1 MERVLYITANPKEE
15 KDSFSLKLGR
25 EFINKVK
32 ENKEVEVVELD
43 LYNEGLNHVNMESL
57 GKIFSPEKNELSK
70 YADEFVEF
78 DKYVIA
84 APMWNL
90 SIPSILK
97 TYIDHITIAGKTFKY
112 TENGPVGLLNGKK
125 LVHITARGGLYS
137 QGPAN
142 SFEMGDKYLRTI
154 FSFMGIDEIDTFAF
168 ELTSAKE
175 KEEIEKDFKA
185 AVENIDNLVAKF

>member
-154 FSFMGIDEIDTFAF
+154 FSFMGIDEIDTLAF